1 MNSNYILFDG
11 EQFRK
16 DVADKCMTLSE
27 ASRRIGRSDGF
38 LQKKITAGYMSRAD
52 TKAIQFE
59 LGIVVNEIKPEDNT
73 ATNEKKT
80 EITPIEKAV
89 VRDEI
94 ETACKALENAVS
106 EICTALRKI
115 SL

>member
-1 MNSNYILFDG
+1 MNSNYIFFDG

-38 LQKKITAGYMSRAD
+38 LQKKVSAGYISRAD

-59 LGIVVNEIKPEDNT
+59 LGITVKEIKAGDNT
-73 ATNEKKT
+73 ATEEKQG
-80 EITPIEKAV
+80 ITPIEKAV